1 MTDFLKKTLYSCF
14 VTKSYLIFLFK
25 SINDTRIDNK
35 IRLDFILSIK
45 LPYFVTLFQ
54 FNEIVFIG
62 PLAEWL
68 RQSSAKAFTAV
79 RIR

>member
-35 IRLDFILSIK
+35 IRLDFILSIDFVEK
-45 LPYFVTLFQ
+45 LFITVKKIPFKAIFIPFY
-54 FNEIVFIG
+54 FNE
-62 PLAEWL
+62 
-68 RQSSAKAFTAV
+68 S
-79 RIR
+79 

>member
-35 IRLDFILSIK
+35 IRLDFILSIDFEKIFFRLEK
-45 LPYFVTLFQ
+45 LFITVKKIPFKAIFIPFY
-54 FNEIVFIG
+54 FNE
-62 PLAEWL
+62 
-68 RQSSAKAFTAV
+68 S
-79 RIR
+79 